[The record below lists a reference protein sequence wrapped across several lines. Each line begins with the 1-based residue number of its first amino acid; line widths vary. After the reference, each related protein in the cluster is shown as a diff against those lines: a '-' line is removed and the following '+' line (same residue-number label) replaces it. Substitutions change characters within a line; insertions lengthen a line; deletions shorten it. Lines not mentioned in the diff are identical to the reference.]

1 VSWISIFYDGCDIER
16 SSNIDSPVGLLAA
29 GIVVGLD
36 WQRSGPE
43 LITTLTAQ
51 SKRITGAM
59 TITNDGN
66 VKAKRSVV
74 KCAMANYKTKT
85 LEIPLKRE
93 TDFDLF
99 IQRIEAH

>member
-1 VSWISIFYDGCDIER
+1 VSWIFIFYDGCDIER

-59 TITNDGN
+59 TI
-66 VKAKRSVV
+66 
-74 KCAMANYKTKT
+74 KTMGM
-85 LEIPLKRE
+85 LKR
-93 TDFDLF
+93 
-99 IQRIEAH
+99 RAV